1 MGKASNDEDA
11 LHHKQNERFM
21 NWCDKNYLYLKLKP
35 LANAH
40 SLTVFQSN
48 QILSLL
54 TTITFYP
61 PVPSKLT
68 STNNMQMISNS
79 VVFLLSPVPLPTS
92 SCSYCAPECTYICV
106 CGCAAVVC
114 QEYNIMFIYYF

>member
-68 STNNMQMISNS
+68 STNNMQMIYEL
-79 VVFLLSPVPLPTS
+79 V
-92 SCSYCAPECTYICV
+92 
-106 CGCAAVVC
+106 
-114 QEYNIMFIYYF
+114 